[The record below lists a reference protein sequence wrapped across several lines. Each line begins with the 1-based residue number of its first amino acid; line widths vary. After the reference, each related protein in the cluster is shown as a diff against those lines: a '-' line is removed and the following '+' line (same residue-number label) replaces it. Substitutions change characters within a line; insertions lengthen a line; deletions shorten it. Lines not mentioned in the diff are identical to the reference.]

1 MRCKILSLFLTMAMA
16 LSLAGS
22 AVAAEEKTYVQ
33 GGWEYT
39 LNENGGAVILAAPST
54 VKNTSCVV
62 IPGELGGAQVV
73 QFGSGTQNVMS
84 NNKIGGNY
92 VLYPEGLRTIAAI
105 STYDFND
112 TVGWSIPAS
121 VVDVTAGSWS
131 SCGGALYA
139 FSGSAAACVEGKTVI
154 DAASNTVPF
163 SIEGSEGG
171 YVTPEG
177 TYYIPTAMLSGGFRI
192 DIMIESAEN
201 YKIGSV
207 TVDGKT
213 TEYSAKTTSS
223 RISYDLSDWK
233 ENAGITVGFVPLASD
248 EIETRD
254 FSEAETERIIEIT
267 AGALSDGAALPED
280 VFSTEYTGSSNYE
293 NALGICTGDYYV
305 FDGQLYEMIVCNQA
319 SEFQTKAE
327 AINWYFEN
335 EGLVYGRD
343 YDLIKLWVYGSGGSG
358 EMGGGSGEPS
368 GSQEDASQDAS
379 GEGSGETGDAS
390 GEASGGVSGG
400 APGGMGM
407 SGGYNACYLYKLIDA
422 TDADGSLLD
431 GYTQTNGGTNEACL
445 MAEGVGTYRVTGFT
459 AWGSQHGAGPSECL
473 NFFGNGSQ
481 IHVNG
486 GIGQRLDSPDI
497 FAEGTTTRLIL
508 DQTNVLGPANAV
520 YATGRGQLFING
532 GNYFS
537 CESCGHGPYCS
548 LGGQILIN
556 TEGTNLVGADGV
568 INTTDPA
575 LRGIPDSALAGMTQ
589 VNGENRI
596 VENEHADDVT
606 VIVTG
611 MDAGTCLATDSG
623 GGVIVADQ
631 VVTKSY
637 GLRSAGVYTIGSNES
652 WVYLYNSNCTSMQD
666 AGLCSASSGFA
677 YAFNCRLQG
686 PQGLKTRASSNASTE
701 NSGLWVENSRVSAW
715 FDAEDFEES
724 YPVGSPEEMIAAYA
738 DIAGIAPQGASESYA
753 EYLTRA
759 DQALYQAIM
768 VDRSISFSMQDTMV
782 LFVDPANTDRYKE
795 GSLFWWFAD
804 RSLTPGHSGGNKFA
818 VIYATGSAAPIGVT
832 ATKLTNDN
840 YTLYGSDSA
849 WYKGLSEEEKAFY
862 TPADN
867 LLVSVENGGTAN
879 LYFTDENSHTR
890 WDLTGTSDETCEMI
904 GDFWL
909 SVPCDGSEP
918 GTTKG
923 QVNTINAVFKNS
935 EWEGCVRYADDTG
948 VCSLTFDKDSSW
960 TVTETSVIHSLTL
973 EEGAVIRAVMTV
985 GGIPTPIV
993 AGSYEGVIVLTPID
1007 E

>member
-1 MRCKILSLFLTMAMA
+1 MRSYKVLALFLVLAMVG
-16 LSLAGS
+16 SLAG
-22 AVAAEEKTYVQ
+22 VAAAADEQVYVQ

-39 LNENGGAVILAAPST
+39 LDAEGGAVILSAPAT
-54 VKNTSCVV
+54 VKNTRCVV

-73 QFGSGTQNVMS
+73 QFGSGTQNVMA
-84 NNKIGGNY
+84 NNKISGNY
-92 VLYPEGLRTIAAI
+92 VLYPEGLRSIAAI

-139 FSGSAAACVEGKTVI
+139 FSGSAAAAVDGKTI
-154 DAASNTVPF
+154 LDAAENTLPF
-163 SIEGSEGG
+163 TIQGSEGG
-171 YVTPEG
+171 FVTPEG
-177 TYYIPTAMLSGGFRI
+177 TYYIPTAMLSGGFAVEA
-192 DIMIESAEN
+192 MIESAEN
-201 YKIGSV
+201 YKIGSI

-213 TEYSAKTTSS
+213 TEYTAKTTST
-223 RISYDLSDWK
+223 RIDYALAEGG
-233 ENAGITVGFVPLASD
+233 ENAGIYVEFVPLASD

-267 AGALSDGAALPED
+267 EGALAEDAVLPAD
-280 VFSTEYTGSSNYE
+280 AYSTEYTSSSNYE

-305 FDGQLYEMIVCNQA
+305 YDGQLYEMIECNQA
-319 SEFQTKAE
+319 SAFETKAE

-335 EGLVYGRD
+335 ERLVYGRD

-358 EMGGGSGEPS
+358 EMGGGSL
-368 GSQEDASQDAS
+368 ASS
-379 GEGSGETGDAS
+379 GEQSGSGESSGEPTDNAS
-390 GEASGGVSGG
+390 GEASGGGASGS
-400 APGGMGM
+400 PGGTGM
-407 SGGYNACYLYKLIDA
+407 SGGYDACYLYKRIDD
-422 TDADGSLLD
+422 TDADGSPLD
-431 GYTQTNGGTNEACL
+431 GYTQINGGTNEACL
-445 MAEGVGTYRVTGFT
+445 MAEGVGTYRVRGFT

-486 GIGQRLDSPDI
+486 GTGQRLDSSDI

-532 GNYFS
+532 GSYFS

-556 TEGTNLVGADGV
+556 VEGTNLIGADGAV
-568 INTTDPA
+568 NTTDPE
-575 LRGIPDSALAGMTQ
+575 LRAIPDSALAGMTQ
-589 VNGENRI
+589 VDGENRI
-596 VENEHADDVT
+596 VENEHPEDVT

-623 GGVIVADQ
+623 GGVIVADR

-637 GLRSAGVYTIGSNES
+637 GLRSAGVYTIGSDES
-652 WVYLYNSNCTSMQD
+652 WVYLYNSACTSMQD

-686 PQGLKTRASSNASTE
+686 PQGLKTRASSNAATD
-701 NSGLWVENSRVSAW
+701 NSGLWVENSRVAAF

-724 YPVGSPEEMIAAYA
+724 YPVGSPEEMIETYA
-738 DIAGIAPQGASESYA
+738 DAAGIAPRGENESYA
-753 EYLTRA
+753 AYMERA
-759 DQALYQAIM
+759 DEALYQAIM

-782 LFVDPANTDRYKE
+782 LFVDPANSDRYKE
-795 GSLFWWFAD
+795 GSLLWWFAD

-818 VIYATGSAAPIGVT
+818 VIYATGSAAPISVR

-840 YTLYGSDSA
+840 YTLYGPDSA
-849 WYKGLSEEEKAFY
+849 WYQGLTEEERAFY

-879 LYFTDENSHTR
+879 LYFTDENSRTR
-890 WDLTGTSDETCEMI
+890 WDLTGVSDETCELV

-923 QVNTINAVFKNS
+923 QVNAIHADFTNS
-935 EWEGCVRYADDTG
+935 EWTGCVRYADETG
-948 VCSLTFDKDSSW
+948 VCSLSFDKDSSW
-960 TVTETSVIHSLTL
+960 TVTETSVVHSLTL
-973 EEGAVIRAVMTV
+973 EEGAVIEASMTV
-985 GGIPTPIV
+985 NGVPTPV
-993 AGSYEGVIVLTPID
+993 AAGSYEGVIVLTPVSA
-1007 E
+1007 